1 MGFVRMVLSGC
12 EGLWVLGDGIALYQ
26 VIRSFNSFGEICCL
40 NLVEIYWLADLYS
53 RLTIWQ
59 IFLFIET
66 LL

>member
-26 VIRSFNSFGEICCL
+26 VICSFNSFGEICCL